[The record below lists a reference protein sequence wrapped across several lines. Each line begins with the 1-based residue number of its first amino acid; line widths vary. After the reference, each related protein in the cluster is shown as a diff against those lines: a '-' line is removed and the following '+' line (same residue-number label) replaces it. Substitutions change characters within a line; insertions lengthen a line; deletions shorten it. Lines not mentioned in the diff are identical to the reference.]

1 MTIRTDLAD
10 SGIYICKYW
19 ILKLLEDLDKDHE
32 IEYTSIED
40 ELIPFLALNQF
51 KKKLAKY
58 IVKPKHEPKLGL
70 STSSYHAKINM
81 IMNPKQLVNK
91 DVVKLA
97 AFIDAEKDNYF
108 QKFHNLKYYMAA
120 NQDAQRLLY
129 KCPIFTPNI
138 FAPTADLLIQHRS
151 IIEENKKN
159 KVPYYE
165 GLPPVIKQV
174 SLDSSVLKDIEIGEK
189 ANVSKSSIGR
199 GVKIGAKSKIVN
211 SVILNHVTIGN
222 E

>member
-1 MTIRTDLAD
+1 MRRIVYKTNSATSQAMPLQVKASLLRKCHQMTIRTDLAD

-91 DVVKLA
+91 DLVKLA

-138 FAPTADLLIQHRS
+138 FAPTADLLI
-151 IIEENKKN
+151 
-159 KVPYYE
+159 
-165 GLPPVIKQV
+165 
-174 SLDSSVLKDIEIGEK
+174 
-189 ANVSKSSIGR
+189 
-199 GVKIGAKSKIVN
+199 
-211 SVILNHVTIGN
+211 
-222 E
+222 